1 MWKMPR
7 GIEHTIDSY
16 KFTKKLIINIYV
28 FQVYVILGVI
38 SLYQENFRRQP
49 LSPAEAFREE
59 MLEVGKE
66 TETKS

>member
-1 MWKMPR
+1 MRLSW
-7 GIEHTIDSY
+7 EHTIDSY
-16 KFTKKLIINIYV
+16 KFTKKNLIINIYV

>member
-1 MWKMPR
+1 M
-7 GIEHTIDSY
+7 
-16 KFTKKLIINIYV
+16 
-28 FQVYVILGVI
+28 YVILGVI